1 MLFRTLLFIPGNN
14 ERFIKKSLALD
25 ADILCYDL
33 EDSVPVK
40 EKDVARDLLK
50 MYFREKKVDNIRSS
64 IYVRINSS
72 ESGLAKADLLDTIQ
86 SGVDG
91 IVLPKIN
98 DSEEVNEVTKIIKE
112 LELERGLGAGRIAI
126 IPSIE
131 TARGVVNTY
140 SIARANERVIA
151 VVFGVFDFLHDMDIG
166 DYGDAISYSY
176 ARSKIPVE
184 AKAANVASL
193 DAIWQNVNDID
204 GLISDATTARKFGY
218 SGKSLI
224 HPSHIRPVHEVF
236 LPTPKQIEWAKKVF
250 EALHGA
256 MEGGSGPGAIT
267 LDGKMIDAVHYK
279 QAKAILEMIRAM
291 KL

>member
-14 ERFIKKSLALD
+14 ERFIKKSLVLD

-72 ESGLAKADLLDTIQ
+72 ESGLAKADLLETIQ

-256 MEGGSGPGAIT
+256 MEGGPGPGAVT

-279 QAKAILEMIRAM
+279 QAKAILEMIRA
-291 KL
+291 

>member
-1 MLFRTLLFIPGNN
+1 LLFRTLLFIPGNN
-14 ERFIKKSLALD
+14 ERFIKKSLVLD

-50 MYFREKKVDNIRSS
+50 MYFREQKVDNIRSS

-98 DSEEVNEVTKIIKE
+98 NSEEVNEVTKIIKE

-250 EALHGA
+250 EALDGA
-256 MEGGSGPGAIT
+256 MEGGSGSGAVK

>member
-1 MLFRTLLFIPGNN
+1 M
-14 ERFIKKSLALD
+14 
-25 ADILCYDL
+25 CYDL

-256 MEGGSGPGAIT
+256 MEGGSGAGAVT

-279 QAKAILEMIRAM
+279 QAKAILEMIRAL